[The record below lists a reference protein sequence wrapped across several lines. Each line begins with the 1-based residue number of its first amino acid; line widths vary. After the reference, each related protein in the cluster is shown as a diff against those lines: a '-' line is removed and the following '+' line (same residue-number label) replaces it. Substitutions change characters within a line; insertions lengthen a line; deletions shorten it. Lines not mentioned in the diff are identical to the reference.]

1 MHIVIDRMQ
10 TKATPHAKSCV
21 LSCDGLSDG
30 NYISCKGCDVYVVCT
45 GGQLSDN
52 QPCIAGMVFDSG
64 LGTCFPSSQRC
75 GEWDT
80 HTYILPHTQ
89 IIIHTQTRAPAHPHA
104 HTHTHTRAHASK
116 HARTHARTHELTH
129 ARTHTHTHTY
139 HILLH

>member
-1 MHIVIDRMQ
+1 MHIVIGRMQ

-52 QPCIAGMVFDSG
+52 QSCIAGMVFDSG

-89 IIIHTQTRAPAHPHA
+89 IIIHTQTRAPAR
-104 HTHTHTRAHASK
+104 THTRTHASK
-116 HARTHARTHELTH
+116 QARTH
-129 ARTHTHTHTY
+129 ARTHTHTHTRIIFCY
-139 HILLH
+139 IK